1 MARRKYTK
9 EEQKEWREAQQR
21 AMQKRI
27 QELTDTWRENPE
39 TIAELFEFGSH
50 IYQYSP
56 RNTMLIY
63 SQNPHAT
70 YAQSFQA
77 WKEQGAYVKK
87 GERGYRVY
95 VPVEAAI
102 LKVDGK
108 LIPLEHATKEQ
119 KARYK
124 AGEIESTT
132 RRHFKIGSVFD
143 ISQTTYPKE
152 AYPKLY
158 HMGYE
163 SALHGAVAEGLGKYA
178 QNLLQCQVSTVDMK
192 SIALRGSYSPESN
205 RIELNELLEDTEKLS
220 TLSHELGH
228 ALLHRDAAL
237 TKSTEQ
243 IEIEADALGIMIES
257 HFGVDIT
264 ESRRRHLAEHYRRY
278 QKFYQEAE
286 EEKKPEGFG
295 DVIANV
301 FRTFRKEIDDLD
313 HYVKR
318 ELEKAGQSL
327 GQEEK
332 RIRESVKQP
341 EIPRQTAAPT
351 QTAASRQPEP
361 QKPRQNPGEIY
372 DRIKQNIRI
381 TDYAGMHGMEL
392 QRVGRYY
399 TIKGHDSVRIDV
411 ERNCF
416 WRNSGIGQTTNGSVI
431 DFAMA
436 FVHQDNLHES
446 LKELSALA
454 GGKEN
459 ESIQRNR
466 TVNTQPKPLAENLP
480 ERAKNMHRAYAY
492 LTQTRFLEPDV
503 VQDFVDRRM
512 LYQDVRGNCVFV
524 SYDEEKKPV
533 FANFRGTLSERKF
546 LGDVAG
552 SDYRRGFY
560 IDNGSDKVIVTES
573 VIDAMSVMSILHGQ
587 GMDYKQYDY
596 LPLSG
601 ATKHEP
607 LYVHLSEHPKE
618 QVLLAL
624 DHDLA
629 GVKDMKL
636 IQEKLLG
643 EMGMK
648 AEQVTFHVPGA
659 KDWNQELVNTMKKL
673 QPVAAIGFLQD
684 VPLPE
689 IRYCAVQSTQHLEE
703 RGFHKRNGQEQYRL
717 VELNDKGEIVPM
729 DIKRN
734 VIFYSPSEVKRLI
747 PEMYEEV
754 PYGRLVNMGSG
765 MTESQKPERVS
776 AQEQET
782 VENGSFENSEME
794 VLESEQ
800 ITQEKR
806 PDVQDVQ
813 WQEPEQNGEIP
824 DIRGFEVTEG
834 IVMATVLIDGIEEQ
848 QAVCRNRDGLYIPV
862 GYAFDHSYRE
872 LELSHEQTEDLED
885 FIETKGL
892 SLIDDSM
899 ILMAEKRAE
908 EIKEERPGETGRKNG
923 MSFLDALQKQEFQ
936 SQEFAPEPE
945 LTIGLGE

>member
-27 QELTDTWRENPE
+27 QEITDTWRENPE
-39 TIAELFEFGSH
+39 TIAEMLEFGSH
-50 IYQYSP
+50 IYQYSA

-77 WKEQGAYVKK
+77 WKEQGVYVKK

-95 VPVEAAI
+95 VPVEATI

-119 KARYK
+119 EARYK

-132 RRHFKIGSVFD
+132 RRFFKIGSVFD
-143 ISQTTYPKE
+143 ISQTNYPKE
-152 AYPKLY
+152 SYPKLY

-163 SALHGAVAEGLGKYA
+163 SALRGVVAEGLIKYA
-178 QNLLQCQVSTVDMK
+178 KNSLQCQVSTVDMK
-192 SIALRGSYSPESN
+192 SIALRGSYNPENN
-205 RIELNELLEDTEKLS
+205 RIQLNELLEDTEKLS

-228 ALLHRDAAL
+228 ALLHRDGAI
-237 TKSTEQ
+237 TKTTEQ

-257 HFGVDIT
+257 HLGVDIT
-264 ESRRRHLAEHYRRY
+264 ESRKRHLAENYRRY
-278 QKFYQEAE
+278 QKLYQEAGE
-286 EEKKPEGFG
+286 GKKPEGFG

-301 FRTFRKEIDDLD
+301 FRTFRKEINDLD

-318 ELEKAGQSL
+318 ELEKSGQSL

-332 RIRESVKQP
+332 RIREPAKQP
-341 EIPRQTAAPT
+341 ETP
-351 QTAASRQPEP
+351 
-361 QKPRQNPGEIY
+361 KPRQNPGEIY
-372 DRIKQNIRI
+372 DRIKENIRI

-454 GGKEN
+454 GGKESG
-459 ESIQRNR
+459 SIHRSRNR

-503 VQDFVDRRM
+503 VQDFVDRKM

-560 IDNGSDKVIVTES
+560 IDNGADKVIVTES

-673 QPVAAIGFLQD
+673 QPVAEIGFLQD
-684 VPLPE
+684 VSLPE
-689 IRYCAVQSTQHLEE
+689 IHYCAVQSTHHLEE

-717 VELNDKGEIVPM
+717 VELNDKGKIVPM

-734 VIFYSPSEVKRLI
+734 VIFYSPAEVKRLI

-754 PYGRLVNMGSG
+754 AYGRLVNMGSE
-765 MTESQKPERVS
+765 MTESQKPERIS
-776 AQEQET
+776 GQEQET
-782 VENGSFENSEME
+782 AENGSFENSETE
-794 VLESEQ
+794 VLGSEQ
-800 ITQEKR
+800 TIQKGRT
-806 PDVQDVQ
+806 DMQDVQ
-813 WQEPEQNGEIP
+813 WQELEQDREIP
-824 DIRGFEVTEG
+824 DIRGFEVTER
-834 IVMATVLIDGIEEQ
+834 IVMATVLIDGTEEQ
-848 QAVCRNRDGLYIPV
+848 QAVCRNRNGLYIPV

-885 FIETKGL
+885 FIETEGL

>member
-27 QELTDTWRENPE
+27 QELTDTWKENPE

-95 VPVEAAI
+95 VPVEATI

-119 KARYK
+119 EARYK

-132 RRHFKIGSVFD
+132 RRYFKIGSVFD

-192 SIALRGSYSPESN
+192 SIALRGSYSPQSN

-318 ELEKAGQSL
+318 ALEKAGQSL

-332 RIRESVKQP
+332 RMQEPVKQP
-341 EIPRQTAAPT
+341 EIP
-351 QTAASRQPEP
+351 
-361 QKPRQNPGEIY
+361 KPRQNPGEIY
-372 DRIKQNIRI
+372 DRIKENIRI

-454 GGKEN
+454 GGKESG
-459 ESIQRNR
+459 SIHRSWNR

-503 VQDFVDRRM
+503 VQDFVDRKM

-560 IDNGSDKVIVTES
+560 IDNGADKVIVTES

-636 IQEKLLG
+636 IQKKLLG

-648 AEQVTFHVPGA
+648 AEQVTFHVPGE

-673 QPVAAIGFLQD
+673 QPVAEIGFLQD

-689 IRYCAVQSTQHLEE
+689 IHYCAVQSTQHLEE

-734 VIFYSPSEVKRLI
+734 VIFYSPAEVKRLI

-754 PYGRLVNMGSG
+754 SYGKLVSMGKEQVDSPKQEHMPG
-765 MTESQKPERVS
+765 QKSENVPES
-776 AQEQET
+776 
-782 VENGSFENSEME
+782 SFENSRSEPMDME
-794 VLESEQ
+794 QRSV
-800 ITQEKR
+800 
-806 PDVQDVQ
+806 
-813 WQEPEQNGEIP
+813 EPERTMNEETA
-824 DIRGFEVTEG
+824 DIKGFEVKEG
-834 IVMATVLIDGIEEQ
+834 IIMATMVTGGIEER
-848 QAVCRNRDGLYIPV
+848 QAVCRNQKGYYIPM
-862 GYAFDHSYRE
+862 GYAFEHSYRE
-872 LELSHEQTEDLED
+872 LELTQEQGEELEA
-885 FIETKGL
+885 FIETQG
-892 SLIDDSM
+892 ITVTGDSM
-899 ILMAEKRAE
+899 ILMAEERQEDRFVETEK
-908 EIKEERPGETGRKNG
+908 KET
-923 MSFLDALQKQEFQ
+923 SFLDALQKQQFQ
-936 SQEFAPEPE
+936 IQDPVPEQE
-945 LTIGLGE
+945 LGIGLGE